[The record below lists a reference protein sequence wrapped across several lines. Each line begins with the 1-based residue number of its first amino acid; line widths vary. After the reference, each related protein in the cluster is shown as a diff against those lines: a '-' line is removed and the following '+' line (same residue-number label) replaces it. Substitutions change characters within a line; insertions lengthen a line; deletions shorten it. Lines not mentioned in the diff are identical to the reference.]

1 MQADSEHHNQPESE
15 PGRLVRPRPLDTSEF
30 VDPGIHIIR
39 SSTPRPLSFGQ
50 MVEQSQQQGRSESE
64 EAGAP
69 FPVEAPGAPPVPEE
83 YGRAGSALN
92 VPDETPLPSP
102 HPQEVVATQEPGEF
116 LWLFEYGP
124 EMDEANLNSPQKLN
138 GLALAYGPALLTDYQ
153 LAFGIGRGNPGHVV
167 ASIVPSSEPGA
178 VVWGVLYRIPRR
190 LADSRAGEPSLL
202 DMAHAT
208 PLLDGVFER
217 MHVVVREM
225 HRQRDIACVTY
236 RASVAAL
243 KHFSARLLECPADEN
258 AYMRRLLASARKQNL
273 PDAYLQ
279 ELARRTFQPQAQTP
293 AAASPVVGV
302 ALEQNTEP
310 LPVIKEQGNR
320 LKDKDTVK
328 QRTQPGWRQE
338 RWLMALALYMVFLLL
353 AVLTLAVIQGL
364 GFGHDVFTA
373 SFTPLGI
380 PWFVL
385 VYGLLGGCVSSMV
398 MLGRRTWP
406 PVPPF
411 ILVTW
416 FMRPFIGVVLAM
428 LAYLALDSGF
438 IVIGGLLAHR
448 DALYSLTGVLA
459 GLCEGW
465 VFYRKRS

>member
-1 MQADSEHHNQPESE
+1 MQADPEHHKQPESE
-15 PGRLVRPRPLDTSEF
+15 PGRPVRPGPLDTSEF

-50 MVEQSQQQGRSESE
+50 MVERSQHQERSESE
-64 EAGAP
+64 AEAP

-83 YGRAGSALN
+83 YGRVDGALN
-92 VPDETPLPSP
+92 IPDETPLPSP
-102 HPQEVVATQEPGEF
+102 HPQEAVATQEPGEF

-124 EMDEANLNSPQKLN
+124 EMDGAILNSPQKLD
-138 GLALAYGPALLTDYQ
+138 GLALPYGPALLNDYQ
-153 LAFGIGRGNPGHVV
+153 LAFSISRGNPGHIV

-178 VVWGVLYRIPRR
+178 AVWGVLYRIPRR

-202 DMAHAT
+202 DMVHAT

-217 MHVVVREM
+217 VHVVVREM

-243 KHFSARLLECPADEN
+243 KHFYVRLLERPADEN

-279 ELARRTFQPQAQTP
+279 ELARR
-293 AAASPVVGV
+293 ASPPQEQAPSAVPPIMVST
-302 ALEQNTEP
+302 LEQNTEP
-310 LPVIKEQGNR
+310 LPVLREQVSR

-328 QRTQPGWRQE
+328 QKTHPGWRQE

-385 VYGLLGGCVSSMV
+385 IYGLLGGCVSCMV
-398 MLGRRTWP
+398 TLGRRTWP

-438 IVIGGLLAHR
+438 IVIGGVLAHR